1 MSILITKQYLFDNYK
16 NVLNVIITI
25 QLCYIMYGNFTV
37 ILHLF
42 NSFFTVI
49 ILLYKHLIILIIIL
63 IKRMNSSHMIKH
75 LHQKMY

>member
-1 MSILITKQYLFDNYK
+1 M
-16 NVLNVIITI
+16 LNVIITI
-25 QLCYIMYGNFTV
+25 QLRQLLNGNFTV

-42 NSFFTVI
+42 NAIFTVI

-75 LHQKMY
+75 LHQRMY